1 MPAAPAFRAGLP
13 GGEWPGGCGGAL
25 EWVTR
30 PVGTSR
36 GLEEPEVRLE
46 PQGVVYTLPDGISA
60 PLFSCFTAVLAVP
73 VPSPSVQM
81 SDNLI
86 CVSKK
91 VPLGFVRNCVKPVP
105 HFGESQHLTALT
117 LQSVNTYVCPSV

>member
-1 MPAAPAFRAGLP
+1 MGDAP
-13 GGEWPGGCGGAL
+13 CGNL
-25 EWVTR
+25 
-30 PVGTSR
+30 SR
-36 GLEEPEVRLE
+36 GLKEPGVRLE
-46 PQGVVYTLPDGISA
+46 PQCFVYTLPDGIPA

-105 HFGESQHLTALT
+105 HFRESQHFTALT
-117 LQSVNTYVCPSV
+117 LQSVNTHVCPSV